1 AQATGGAS
9 YTPAISAGGR
19 YVAFHSNATNLVAG
33 DSNAAADVFVKDTQ
47 TGAISRVSTDSLGAQ
62 ATGGAS
68 YIPAISAGGRYVT
81 FFSDATNLVAGD
93 SNAAADVFVKDTQ
106 TGATTRVSTDSSGA
120 QATGGSS
127 YPAISA
133 DGRYVAFHSNATDLV
148 AGDSNGVWD
157 VFVKDTQTG
166 ATTRV
171 STDSLGAQATG
182 GSSDPAI
189 SADGRYVTFHSDATN
204 LVAGDSNGVW
214 DVFVKDTQTGAISR
228 ASTDSLGAQATGG
241 SSDPAISADGRY
253 VAFHSD
259 ATNLV
264 TGDSN
269 GVADVFVTYTGARG
283 AFTWYD
289 NFGGANWVLMAN
301 PAGAAGDAWFDLSI
315 AGANKILDPLPS
327 HSPGQIPAGSTL
339 AMRYPGL
346 MGGPVYAGYHGNT
359 KAFSSQRI
367 LWPSGGNS
375 LEEVTDTDTKKLA
388 DHFWWTWYDQLS
400 PGYTNWVLVANPG
413 TDVISA
419 SVSFKNQAD
428 GLTVSATSDIAPG
441 ASWTPTFPGKM
452 GGPVEVKAY
461 RQGGDWNTAADRR
474 QVMASQRVLS
484 NYGAAF
490 NEVPGMIASSGVH
503 YWTWYDS
510 QSPGAR
516 DWVLIANPDA
526 FNTIYYLV
534 ELGNGGCNP
543 DGTPSGLPNTACQ
556 TGSLPGGGNVTP
568 IFPGVMNGP
577 VTVKSYSDPART
589 SFTSSIASE
598 RSIWG
603 PSFEEV
609 PGIMD
614 DATISPDYHWTWY
627 DQQSAGALDWVL
639 IANPDKTN
647 DAWAVIKVNGVVR
660 WEGPVAAGSRV
671 YPQFN
676 AVMAGPVEVL
686 GYTNNTKTTM
696 KSLIASQRVL
706 WNGYFNEVLGTVLN

>member
-1 AQATGGAS
+1 
-9 YTPAISAGGR
+9 
-19 YVAFHSNATNLVAG
+19 TNLVTG
-33 DSNAAADVFVKDTQ
+33 DGNALT
-47 TGAISRVSTDSLGAQ
+47 
-62 ATGGAS
+62 
-68 YIPAISAGGRYVT
+68 
-81 FFSDATNLVAGD
+81 
-93 SNAAADVFVKDTQ
+93 
-106 TGATTRVSTDSSGA
+106 
-120 QATGGSS
+120 
-127 YPAISA
+127 
-133 DGRYVAFHSNATDLV
+133 
-148 AGDSNGVWD
+148 D

-182 GSSDPAI
+182 GGSYSPAI
-189 SADGRYVTFHSDATN
+189 SADGRYVTFFSDATN
-204 LVAGDSNGVW
+204 LVTGDGNALT
-214 DVFVKDTQTGAISR
+214 DVFVKDTQTGATTR
-228 ASTDSLGAQATGG
+228 VSTDSLGAQATGG
-241 SSDPAISADGRY
+241 GSYYPAISADGRY
-253 VAFHSD
+253 VTFFSD

-264 TGDSN
+264 TGDTNAMWDVFVKDTQSGAVTRVSTDSLGAQGTGGN
-269 GVADVFVTYTGARG
+269 SYYPAISADGRYVTFDSDATNLVTGDGNVARDVFVTYTGARG

-289 NFGGANWVLMAN
+289 NRGGANWVLMAN
-301 PAGAAGDAWFDLSI
+301 PSGATGDAWFDLSI
-315 AGANKILDPLPS
+315 AGANKILDPLPG

-375 LEEVTDTDTKKLA
+375 LEEVVDTDTKKLA

-413 TDVISA
+413 IDVISA

-452 GGPVEVKAY
+452 GGSVQVKAY
-461 RQGGDWNTAADRR
+461 RKGGDWNTAADRR

-484 NYGAAF
+484 NYGGAF
-490 NEVPGMIASSGVH
+490 NEVPGMIASSGIH

-510 QSPGAR
+510 QSPGAQN
-516 DWVLIANPDA
+516 WVLIANPDA
-526 FNTIYYLV
+526 VNTIYYLV
-534 ELGNGGCNP
+534 EVGNGGCNP

-556 TGSLPGGGNVTP
+556 TGSIAGGGNVTP
-568 IFPGVMNGP
+568 TFPGVMNGP

-589 SFTSSIASE
+589 SSTGSIASE

-614 DATISPDYHWTWY
+614 DTTISPDYHWTWY

-639 IANPDKTN
+639 IANPDKAS
-647 DAWAVIKVNGVVR
+647 DAWAVVKVNGVVQ
-660 WEGPVAAGSRV
+660 WEGAVAAGSRV
-671 YPQFN
+671 SRQFN
-676 AVMAGPVEVL
+676 GLMAGPVEVL
-686 GYTNNTKTTM
+686 GYTDGGKTM
-696 KSLIASQRVL
+696 QKSLIASQRVL